1 MSDFRYG
8 RTQSYRDREYRE
20 DNRHHRRRRS
30 RSRSPSMERNGG
42 GGRRLDEFN
51 IRSWERHHPY
61 DSPHEDNNSK
71 RRKTRHERDRVPEG
85 RWRER
90 NLGEPNNH
98 VILQGLPLSAS
109 EDDIQNTLESLHA
122 SIENI
127 RLIRDRRTGDSRRF
141 AFVKFTSVEHAR
153 QFIEANHPFIM
164 MDDIRVRVEY
174 SNSASAEDEGWT
186 CKNREN
192 CHQCHHS
199 KKGVITLWTK
209 LPQQPF
215 CSSSQSME
223 SAALQST
230 PTSSFFNDGEND
242 LGHVPYHVL
251 LVRGLDPL
259 TTEETLY
266 AATSQLAALRRV
278 MLIKDRASRISWG
291 FAFLDYQD
299 VQASSYILSLVNNP
313 QYYPDG
319 FIIDSRPVDIT
330 FANPSSFIP
339 AYATTEWTIWG
350 DDGIAMSY
358 WDQKAY
364 AVEYSSGNGDGGGT
378 VEDELDAF
386 YSDMGAALT
395 SSGKSESKSIFSV
408 SDMVVTT
415 T

>member
-8 RTQSYRDREYRE
+8 RTQSYRPDYNNNNRTSRGDREYRE
-20 DNRHHRRRRS
+20 GNRHHRRRRS
-30 RSRSPSMERNGG
+30 RSRG
-42 GGRRLDEFN
+42 RLDEFN

-174 SNSASAEDEGWT
+174 SNSASAEDE
-186 CKNREN
+186 E
-192 CHQCHHS
+192 
-199 KKGVITLWTK
+199 
-209 LPQQPF
+209 
-215 CSSSQSME
+215 SME

>member
-8 RTQSYRDREYRE
+8 RTQSYRPDYNNNNRTSRGDREYRE
-20 DNRHHRRRRS
+20 GNRHHRRRRS

-174 SNSASAEDEGWT
+174 SNSASAEDE
-186 CKNREN
+186 E
-192 CHQCHHS
+192 
-199 KKGVITLWTK
+199 
-209 LPQQPF
+209 
-215 CSSSQSME
+215 SME